1 MFESNNS
8 SPSSSGAQNI
18 LSEIFGIFTLI
29 FYTLS
34 ILAII
39 VVIGVIG
46 MYIAKYIFQKKGR
59 EERFKKL
66 VFLEIQVPEQTY
78 ERAQKEKG
86 SAKDDKE
93 TIASGEQ
100 LYRTLNNYTTKK
112 WKAFFKGYDTFTFE
126 IVNKKGKINFWI
138 TAPEKSIGALEKQ
151 IIAAYPRCIIVR
163 IDNPKT
169 IDQDAYTYAEEYQ
182 TSSLQYLPFRTYR
195 NMESDPVNV
204 ITNAMTGI
212 DQEDT
217 IIFQL
222 TLAPIK
228 PAWQKIARKYALKIQ
243 QGQNPDDI
251 LYPKK
256 DFGKAF
262 FKVLKQMFTPP
273 KEKKDESQEN
283 RKIDYSGFKS
293 AIQLTPQQAEII
305 KKMEE
310 KASHPGYYANIRIVS
325 SSKKEGEPERIIN
338 AFKPALEIFD
348 VRPFNNLKKTELKT
362 DKIVDNYLFRSLNLK
377 TAKIINTEEVNSL
390 WHLPNYLVQ
399 NQTINFLTSYKPPL
413 PVNLPNQKTKTAVSI
428 GIGKS
433 GNEKKEV
440 YMDLEDRFRHS
451 YVLGGSGS
459 GKSVLMTNMILQD
472 IEAGNGLCVVDPHG
486 ELVDDILLRMPEH
499 RIDDVIIFAPS
510 MIEKPLGLNLLEYD
524 LRKPAQRTLVIDT
537 IFQIWDKLYDL
548 KSTGGPMF
556 EQYMKN
562 SMKLVMSHPE
572 SGNTLLEIN
581 KVLADEDYRNFKL
594 AVCKEQEVKD
604 FWEKEATK
612 AGGDAS
618 LENMV
623 PYITSKLAAFVQNDF
638 IRPMI
643 GQTKSS
649 VDFRQCM
656 DNKKIVL
663 VKLEK
668 GLIGETSGYLLGMV
682 IIGQILLA
690 GMGRNDGLKYNEDD
704 TVTEI
709 LAHERIPFFVYIDEM
724 QNFLFDAIPKAL
736 EEIRKYKVGFCLAHQ
751 FVKQV
756 IVKGDERIKDSIM
769 ANTGSKFIYR
779 CSPEDAD
786 YLMKEFEPTLTQTDL
801 MNPER
806 FTCNAR
812 ILINGEKTKPFN
824 LAPPQQ
830 SPQISRERRTL
841 LLQLSMEKYGRK
853 LEDIQKDIET
863 RQTKFL
869 F

>member
-1 MFESNNS
+1 
-8 SPSSSGAQNI
+8 
-18 LSEIFGIFTLI
+18 
-29 FYTLS
+29 
-34 ILAII
+34 
-39 VVIGVIG
+39 
-46 MYIAKYIFQKKGR
+46 
-59 EERFKKL
+59 
-66 VFLEIQVPEQTY
+66 
-78 ERAQKEKG
+78 
-86 SAKDDKE
+86 
-93 TIASGEQ
+93 
-100 LYRTLNNYTTKK
+100 
-112 WKAFFKGYDTFTFE
+112 
-126 IVNKKGKINFWI
+126 
-138 TAPEKSIGALEKQ
+138 
-151 IIAAYPRCIIVR
+151 
-163 IDNPKT
+163 T
-169 IDQDAYTYAEEYQ
+169 IDEGNYTYAEEYQ

-204 ITNAMTGI
+204 LTNAMTGI
-212 DQEDT
+212 SQDDT
-217 IIFQL
+217 LVFQL
-222 TLAPIK
+222 TVAPIK
-228 PAWQKIARKYALKIQ
+228 PSWQKISRKYALKIQ

-251 LYPKK
+251 LFPKK
-256 DFGKAF
+256 DFLKAA
-262 FKVLKQMFTPP
+262 FKIIKEVLKGP
-273 KEKKDESQEN
+273 KKDDSESEK
-283 RKIDYSGFKS
+283 RKIDYSGMKS
-293 AIQLTPQQAEII
+293 AIQLTPQQSEIV
-305 KKMEE
+305 KKLEE
-310 KASHPGYYANIRIVS
+310 KASHPGYFANIRVVS
-325 SSKKEGEPERIIN
+325 SSKTVGEAEKIILG
-338 AFKPALEIFD
+338 FKPALEIFD
-348 VRPFNNLKKTELKT
+348 VRPFNNLKKTDLKT
-362 DKIVDNYLFRSLNLK
+362 DKIIDNYLTRSINLE

-399 NQTINFLTSYKPPL
+399 NQSINFLTSYKPPL
-413 PVNLPNQKTKTAVSI
+413 PINLPNSQTKSSVSI

-440 YMDLEDRFRHS
+440 YMELEDRFRHS

-459 GKSVLMTNMILQD
+459 GKSVLMNNIIMQD

-499 RIDDVIIFAPS
+499 RMEDVIVFAPS
-510 MIEKPLGLNLLEYD
+510 MTEKPLGLNMLEYD
-524 LRKPAQRTLVIDT
+524 VRKPAQRTLVIDT

-649 VDFRQCM
+649 VNFRTCM

-709 LAHERIPFFVYIDEM
+709 LASERVPFFVYIDEM

-756 IVKGDERIKDSIM
+756 VVKGDDRIKDSIM

-779 CSPEDAD
+779 CSADDAD
-786 YLMKEFEPTLTQTDL
+786 YLAKEFEPTLTPPDL

-806 FTCNAR
+806 FTCNCR

-824 LAPPQQ
+824 LAPPAL
-830 SPQISRERRTL
+830 SKEISKERRQL
-841 LLQLSMEKYGRK
+841 LLQYTMEKYGRN